1 MEFPLVLTAAEMR
14 AADQA
19 IARALGAPT
28 LRLMETAGAGV
39 AEVVRR
45 EIAGAAGEVVIVCG
59 GGSNGGD
66 GFVAARHLARPGV
79 PVRVLLT
86 APRAKIQGDAAAA
99 LAALESTAQGTS
111 TAIEDGSGWLD
122 PPAWRAALGET
133 PKAAIVDAIFGTGF
147 RGPVRDVPAAA
158 IAAMNAAGGR
168 KIAVD
173 IPSGLDADTGHS
185 VGAVFQAD
193 VTATMGAR
201 KLGLCV
207 GESAPVGRI
216 EVVDLG
222 APVEGV
228 VGPGVRCRFLVAPGI
243 AARLPRR
250 SADAHKGNKGH
261 LLVVAGSA
269 GKTGAAFLTGTAALR
284 SGAGLVTIASTAAGQ
299 AALDAKVVELMTARY
314 SEGEAPEPAATR
326 AAIEKLAAKVQAVAL
341 GPGIPTGEGMRAV
354 VRELAARVTVPMV
367 IDADGLNALGT
378 EAAGILRGA
387 APRVLTPHP
396 GEMARLL
403 GLTIADVQADRIGHA
418 RSLAA
423 ATGAV
428 VVLKGAHTIVAAPG
442 GDVFI
447 NPAATSALATAGSG
461 DVLTG
466 VVGALLARGLDPLSA
481 AQVAVYVHGA
491 AGEALGSRLGDG
503 VVAGDLP
510 LEIAGVMVRL
520 AG

>member
-1 MEFPLVLTAAEMR
+1 MR

-19 IARALGAPT
+19 IARALGVPT

-86 APRAKIQGDAAAA
+86 APRTKIQGDAAAA
-99 LAALESTAQGTS
+99 LAALEAAAQGTS
-111 TAIEDGSGWLD
+111 MVIEDGSGWLD
-122 PPAWRAALGET
+122 AAAWRAGLGEA

-147 RGPVRDVPAAA
+147 HGPVRDVPAAA
-158 IAAMNAAGGR
+158 LAAMNAAGGR

-173 IPSGLDADTGHS
+173 IPSGLDADAGRAAG
-185 VGAVFQAD
+185 VVFRAD

-207 GESAPVGRI
+207 GDAATVGRVEVI
-216 EVVDLG
+216 ELG
-222 APVEGV
+222 APVDATTA
-228 VGPGVRCRFLVAPGI
+228 PGVRCRLLDAPGI
-243 AARLPRR
+243 AALLPRR
-250 SADAHKGNKGH
+250 NAGAHKGSKGH

-269 GKTGAAFLTGTAALR
+269 GKTGAAFLTGTATLR
-284 SGAGLVTIASTAAGQ
+284 AGAGLVTVASTAAGQ
-299 AALDAKVVELMTARY
+299 TALDAKAIELMTARHSD
-314 SEGEAPEPAATR
+314 SEQVVPAEA
-326 AAIEKLAAKVQAVAL
+326 LAALEPLAARAQAMAI

-354 VRELAARVTVPMV
+354 VRELAARLPLPMV
-367 IDADGLNALGT
+367 LDADALNALGT
-378 EAAGILRGA
+378 SAASTLAGA
-387 APRVLTPHP
+387 KAPRVLTPHP
-396 GEMARLL
+396 GEMGRLL
-403 GLTIADVQADRIGHA
+403 GLSIADVQGDRIGHA
-418 RSLAA
+418 RRLAEA
-423 ATGAV
+423 SGAV
-428 VVLKGAHTIVAAPG
+428 VALKGAHTIVAAPA
-442 GDVFI
+442 GDVFV
-447 NPAATSALATAGSG
+447 NPVATSALATAGSG

-466 VVGALLARGLDPLSA
+466 VVGALLARGLDPLAA

-491 AGEALGSRLGDG
+491 AGEALGLRLGDG

-510 LEIAGVMVRL
+510 LEIAEVMVRL